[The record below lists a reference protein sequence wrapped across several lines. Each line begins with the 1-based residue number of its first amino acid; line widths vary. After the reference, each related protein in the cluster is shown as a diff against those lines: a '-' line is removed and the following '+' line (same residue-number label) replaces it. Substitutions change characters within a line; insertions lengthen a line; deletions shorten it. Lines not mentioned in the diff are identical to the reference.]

1 MAKGDT
7 LLKKA
12 ARQVEG
18 LGLAP
23 PAPLLVGVSGGPD
36 SVCLLHLL
44 WRLAPRL
51 GLSLR
56 VAHLNHGLRGQEADE
71 DARYVA
77 VLAETL
83 GLPLHLRK
91 ADVAG
96 ESRLRR
102 LSVEAAGRQARYGF
116 FAATAA
122 ATGAQ
127 GVAVGHTADDQ
138 AETFLLH
145 LLRGAGL
152 TGLRA
157 MEPRSWWRAAGQPP
171 LLVLRPLLGV
181 GREETLAYC
190 AAHELQPRQDSSN
203 LSLGPLRNRIRHQLL
218 PLMAQYNPRIRE
230 ALGRAAS
237 ALAQEVA
244 YLEEQVDAIW
254 PGLARPQGAGVLLDT
269 QALQQLPP
277 ALQRQVWR
285 RAWMSLEAEPELE
298 ATHLETL
305 AQALARPGSRHL
317 SLPGRQAFLKD
328 GGPRGRGWLGPAEA
342 APYPLPPLSGQ
353 WPLAVPGETLI
364 PGWRIQAELLP
375 SPPEGLAPPA
385 GPGKGRSAPGWDW
398 EKGPTA
404 PLAAHLDWRSCGGG
418 LMVRG
423 RRPGDR
429 FQPLG
434 LAYPKKLQ
442 DFLVDAKVPRPWRDR
457 IPIVAAG
464 ERILWVVGLRLDQG
478 ARVTPASREI
488 LHLTFHLDSQGR
500 GL

>member
-1 MAKGDT
+1 MARNDT

-12 ARQVEG
+12 AQQVEG
-18 LGLAP
+18 LGLAS

-77 VLAETL
+77 GLAQAL
-83 GLPLHLRK
+83 GLPLHLGQ
-91 ADVAG
+91 ADVAAVAKA
-96 ESRLRR
+96 RR

-122 ATGAQ
+122 AVGAQ

-157 MEPRSWWRAAGQPP
+157 MERRSWWRAAGQPP

-190 AAHELQPRQDSSN
+190 AAQALQPRQDHSN
-203 LSLGPLRNRIRHQLL
+203 LSLGPLRNRIRRQLL

-254 PGLARPQGAGVLLDT
+254 PGLAQPQGAGVLLDT
-269 QALQQLPP
+269 QALGQLPP

-298 ATHLETL
+298 AAHLEAL
-305 AQALARPGSRHL
+305 ARALARPGRRHL
-317 SLPGRQAFLKD
+317 SLPGRRAFLKD
-328 GGPRGRGWLGPAEA
+328 EGHGWLGPVEA
-342 APYPLPPLSGQ
+342 APYPLPTLAGE

-364 PGWRIQAELLP
+364 PGWRVEVELLP
-375 SPPEGLAPPA
+375 STPEGF
-385 GPGKGRSAPGWDW
+385 GKRRSAPGWDW
-398 EKGPTA
+398 GLGPTA
-404 PLAAHLDWRSCGGG
+404 PLMAHMDWRSCGGG
-418 LMVRG
+418 LMARG

-434 LAYPKKLQ
+434 LAHPKKLQ
-442 DFLVDAKVPRPWRDR
+442 DFFVDAKVPHPWRDR

-464 ERILWVVGLRLDQG
+464 ERILWVAGLRLDES
-478 ARVTPASREI
+478 ARVTSSSREV
-488 LHLTFHLDSQGR
+488 LRLTFHLDSRGR